1 MSLNIYDDLEL
12 VNNYMKRVRL
22 TLQFGGVK
30 GKVIKEHK
38 VIEHGKTSAPTTAIG
53 RKYAFN
59 IEACCLLVLAVAL
72 LLFICMRLFAEH

>member
-1 MSLNIYDDLEL
+1 MLLDIYDDLEL
-12 VNNYMKRVRL
+12 VNNYMTRVRL

-38 VIEHGKTSAPTTAIG
+38 VIEHGKTNAPTTAIG

-59 IEACCLLVLAVAL
+59 IEACCFLVLAVA
-72 LLFICMRLFAEH
+72 FFY